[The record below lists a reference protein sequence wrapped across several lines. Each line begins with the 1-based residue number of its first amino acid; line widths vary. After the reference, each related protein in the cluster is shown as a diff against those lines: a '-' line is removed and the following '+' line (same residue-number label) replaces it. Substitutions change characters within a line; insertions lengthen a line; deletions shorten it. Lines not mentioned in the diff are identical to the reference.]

1 MKNLTPREFKTFVKN
16 IKSKRNKGKNLTI
29 YELYI
34 EACDN
39 YNQALSQDNND
50 KNYFEGKKNA
60 YFEVLEILENQIKK

>member
-1 MKNLTPREFKTFVKN
+1 MKNLTPEEFKVAVKN
-16 IKSKRNKGKNLTI
+16 IRQKRNKSKNLTI